1 MAPAERKAVRISRA
15 PEAASSRAKHASASE
30 ARESA
35 IAASNRPS
43 SSAIEVAQ
51 LISAADGITSDVSS
65 EWTEVTEGPA
75 CTARSMSV
83 PKSAWSPASSAASPN
98 RAASASTAMR
108 GSSASALALISRAA
122 PRRRPSILK
131 SWAST
136 CKSSFL
142 DNESMHSFPPNSVQN
157 WIGIFHVS
165 LFVSVRVPL
174 LSVPQR
180 SRPRSS

>member
-75 CTARSMSV
+75 RTARSMSV

-108 GSSASALALISRAA
+108 GSASALISGL
-122 PRRRPSILK
+122 PRRRPLAK
-131 SWAST
+131 A
-136 CKSSFL
+136 CLQFL
-142 DNESMHSFPPNSVQN
+142 DVFIRIETRRLDSHFLIRTSPE
-157 WIGIFHVS
+157 HA
-165 LFVSVRVPL
+165 
-174 LSVPQR
+174 
-180 SRPRSS
+180 

>member
-75 CTARSMSV
+75 RTARSMSV

-108 GSSASALALISRAA
+108 GSASALIPDCQDGA
-122 PRRRPSILK
+122 PFRRPVYS
-131 SWAST
+131 SWT
-136 CKSSFL
+136 SSS
-142 DNESMHSFPPNSVQN
+142 ESKRGVLIRTS
-157 WIGIFHVS
+157 
-165 LFVSVRVPL
+165 
-174 LSVPQR
+174 
-180 SRPRSS
+180 